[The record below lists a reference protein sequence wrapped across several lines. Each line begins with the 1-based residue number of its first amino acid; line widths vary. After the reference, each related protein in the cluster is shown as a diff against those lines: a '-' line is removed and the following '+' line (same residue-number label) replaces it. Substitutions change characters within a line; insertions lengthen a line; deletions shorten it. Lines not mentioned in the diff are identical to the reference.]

1 MTILASLPTITGVQ
15 ASICKLR
22 RMSMSL
28 SHNADILD
36 GSIQSAEQSADRKSD
51 YRFVLALICM
61 ALALT
66 IASAIFTPVALGS
79 GIPLEIGGPP
89 YP

>member
-1 MTILASLPTITGVQ
+1 
-15 ASICKLR
+15 
-22 RMSMSL
+22 MSL
-28 SHNADILD
+28 SHNADILG
-36 GSIQSAEQSADRKSD
+36 GSIRSADRKSD

-66 IASAIFTPVALGS
+66 VASAISIVTN
-79 GIPLEIGGPP
+79 PLEIGGPP

>member
-1 MTILASLPTITGVQ
+1 
-15 ASICKLR
+15 
-22 RMSMSL
+22 MSL

-36 GSIQSAEQSADRKSD
+36 GSIQSADRKSD
-51 YRFVLALICM
+51 YRFVIALICM

-66 IASAIFTPVALGS
+66 VASAIFIVTN
-79 GIPLEIGGPP
+79 PLEIGGPP

>member
-1 MTILASLPTITGVQ
+1 MTILASLPTITGIQ
-15 ASICKLR
+15 ASICKFGR
-22 RMSMSL
+22 RSMSL

-36 GSIQSAEQSADRKSD
+36 GSIQSADRKSD
-51 YRFVLALICM
+51 YRFVLALISM

-66 IASAIFTPVALGS
+66 VASAIFIVTN
-79 GIPLEIGGPP
+79 PLEIGGPP

>member
-1 MTILASLPTITGVQ
+1 
-15 ASICKLR
+15 
-22 RMSMSL
+22 MSL

-66 IASAIFTPVALGS
+66 VASAISIVTN
-79 GIPLEIGGPP
+79 PLEIGGPP

>member
-1 MTILASLPTITGVQ
+1 
-15 ASICKLR
+15 
-22 RMSMSL
+22 MSL

-36 GSIQSAEQSADRKSD
+36 GSIQSADRKSD

-66 IASAIFTPVALGS
+66 VASAISIVTN
-79 GIPLEIGGPP
+79 PLEIGGPP

>member
-1 MTILASLPTITGVQ
+1 
-15 ASICKLR
+15 
-22 RMSMSL
+22 MSL

-36 GSIQSAEQSADRKSD
+36 GSNQSADRKSD
-51 YRFVLALICM
+51 YRFVIALICM

-66 IASAIFTPVALGS
+66 VASAISIVTN
-79 GIPLEIGGPP
+79 PLEIGGPP

>member
-1 MTILASLPTITGVQ
+1 
-15 ASICKLR
+15 
-22 RMSMSL
+22 MSL

-36 GSIQSAEQSADRKSD
+36 GSIQSADRKSD
-51 YRFVLALICM
+51 YRFVIALICM

-66 IASAIFTPVALGS
+66 VTSAIFTPVTLGS

>member
-1 MTILASLPTITGVQ
+1 
-15 ASICKLR
+15 
-22 RMSMSL
+22 MSL

-36 GSIQSAEQSADRKSD
+36 GSIQSADRKSD
-51 YRFVLALICM
+51 YRFVIALICM

-66 IASAIFTPVALGS
+66 VASAISIVTN
-79 GIPLEIGGPP
+79 PLEIGGPP